1 MNAIVIVCTAA
12 VILAAAAF
20 LALELL
26 RRTPQGKL
34 DIPVAFARKLFNA
47 AGMDSSEPLPTLR
60 AGFVKKALR
69 FHGKLPPMVRIR
81 GTTVPA
87 DDHEIPVRIYTPS
100 EQVPRPVVL
109 YFHGGGIV
117 LGSIGTHENVCRH
130 IARESDR
137 LVISVEYRLAPEHAF
152 PAALE
157 DCFAVLLWVSR
168 NAPLVG
174 GRVDDIAV
182 AGDSAGGT
190 LAAALCLLTRDRGG
204 PRISGQVFILDSS
217 EMAWFRAQYL
227 PDSRDYLNPYA
238 SPLLAESL
246 RGVPPALILTAE
258 FDVLRDEGRSFADRL
273 RDAGVPV
280 VYSCTPGVPH
290 GYLSGTRFLK
300 RRTRHDFGLI
310 AGFLRGLAGERLARG
325 QPTG

>member
-1 MNAIVIVCTAA
+1 
-12 VILAAAAF
+12 
-20 LALELL
+20 
-26 RRTPQGKL
+26 
-34 DIPVAFARKLFNA
+34 
-47 AGMDSSEPLPTLR
+47 
-60 AGFVKKALR
+60 
-69 FHGKLPPMVRIR
+69 MVRIR

-109 YFHGGGIV
+109 YFHGGGFV
-117 LGSIGTHENVCRH
+117 LGSIDTHENVCRH

-204 PRISGQVFILDSS
+204 PRISGQVLIYPGADFSNLDTASYRLFGSGYMLDSS